1 MLPST
6 FKTEPTLAGATKTR
20 VMEDSPHGRR
30 ARYCPQASHRS
41 CRASFS
47 LLSGAFSFV
56 FYRAEQGAKTA
67 QFQPFEESHEKG
79 ISEASDMRP
88 PKDNQFFGGLLL
100 FFGNLLFVENR

>member
-56 FYRAEQGAKTA
+56 FYRAVLNATSKELRRLS
-67 QFQPFEESHEKG
+67 F
-79 ISEASDMRP
+79 
-88 PKDNQFFGGLLL
+88 
-100 FFGNLLFVENR
+100 NLLERVMRRGFQKPPI